1 MKNMRKVLSI
11 VLVLA
16 MSVSLLA
23 GCGKKDEPVV
33 SDTDTNVVSLTDAIA
48 ALDYTEQSETLYK
61 AVLGEFYDAYM
72 DAKAESDISAKYAK
86 MAIAEAKLL
95 ESGVMQPSSCNGG
108 NYSISRVAP
117 YTVTP
122 CLWGNDAYRFH
133 QYVVCT
139 TPITSEDRAEM
150 KAQYAELKGTGT
162 YEAWAKEYLTDKGY
176 TLKDS
181 YAMTYNS
188 DPETWD
194 VLATSRAADSE
205 AIVNTYDG
213 LYEYD
218 LENNLAPALAESHE
232 VSADGLKYTFKL
244 REGLT
249 WVDSQGRKVAD
260 LTADDFVAGMQ
271 HMMDAQGGL
280 EYLIQGIIVGADAYI
295 GGDVTDFA
303 EVGVKALDD
312 LTVEYTLEA
321 PCSYFMTMLGYG
333 VFAPMSRSYYV
344 SQGGTFG
351 EEYSAD
357 AEMAYGKD
365 PDHIA
370 YCGPY
375 VVTNCTAENTIVFK
389 ANNAYWNKDNINVKT
404 LTWLFNDG
412 QDAAKAY
419 NDMVAG
425 TIDGCGLNATALELA
440 KQDGNFE
447 KFGYTSATD
456 ATAFMAF
463 LNINRAA
470 YANVAN
476 ETAAVSTI
484 QGEDQIRANLAMRNV
499 HFRRALCF
507 CLDRAAYNAQVV
519 GEELKLTSL
528 INSYTPGTFVTLEND
543 VTIAIN
549 GASKTFPAG
558 TYYGEIMQAQID
570 ADGVKMTVWDPKA
583 DDGVGSSAGFD
594 GWYNVDNAVAELNAA
609 IEELAAEGVVFDAE
623 NPIYLDLPA
632 YTGSEVNI
640 NRAMAFKQSLENALG
655 GKVIL
660 NLTECPDAATW
671 YYAGYYTDYG
681 YEANYSLYDV
691 SGWGPDYG
699 DPSTYLDTFL
709 PDYAGYMIKCIGIY

>member
-1 MKNMRKVLSI
+1 MKKLTKVISL

-16 MSVSLLA
+16 MAATMLTA
-23 GCGKKDEPVV
+23 CKKEPAVEV
-33 SDTDTNVVSLTDAIA
+33 ESATDVVVSLTDPYAGM
-48 ALDYTEQSETLYK
+48 DYETQSSTLYNE
-61 AVLGEFYDAYM
+61 VLGDFYATYM
-72 DAKAESDISAKYAK
+72 AAKEEKDVSTKYAK

-95 ESGVMQPSSCNGG
+95 ESGVMQPSTCQGG
-108 NYSISRVAP
+108 NYAIGRVAP

-122 CLWGNDAYRFH
+122 CLWGNDSYRFH
-133 QYVVCT
+133 QYIVT
-139 TPITSEDRAEM
+139 TEPITSEDRAEM
-150 KAQYAELKGTGT
+150 KAKYAEVKGQGT
-162 YEAWAKEYLTDKGY
+162 YEAWAKEFLTGKGY
-176 TLKDS
+176 TLKDT
-181 YAMTYNS
+181 YAQVYAS
-188 DPETWD
+188 DPQTWD
-194 VLATSRAADSE
+194 VLATSLSADSE

-218 LENNLAPALAESHE
+218 LDNILQPALAESYT
-232 VSADGLKYTFKL
+232 VSDDGLKYTFKL

-260 LTADDFVAGMQ
+260 LVADDFVAGMQ

-280 EYLIQGIIVGADAYI
+280 EYLVQDILVGADAYI
-295 GGDVTDFA
+295 AGDSTDFTT
-303 EVGVKALDD
+303 VGVKALDNYN
-312 LTVEYTLEA
+312 VEYTLTA

-333 VFAPMSRSYYV
+333 VFAPMSRSYYT

-351 EEYSAD
+351 EAYD
-357 AEMAYGKD
+357 AEATIAYGTD

-389 ANNAYWNKDNINVKT
+389 ANESYWNKDNINIKT
-404 LTWLFNDG
+404 ITWLFNDG
-412 QDAAKAY
+412 QDATKSY

-440 KQDGNFE
+440 KQDGNFA

-456 ATAFMAF
+456 ATAFMTF
-463 LNINRAA
+463 MNINRAQ
-470 YANVAN
+470 YANVN
-476 ETAAVSTI
+476 DNTAVVSTI
-484 QGEDQIRANLAMRNV
+484 SESEAVRSNYAMRNV

-507 CLDRAAYNAQVV
+507 CLDRAAYNAQSV

-528 INSYTPGTFVTLEND
+528 INSYTPGTFVAMDKD
-543 VTIAIN
+543 VTVDIN
-549 GASKTFPAG
+549 GTSKTFPAG
-558 TYYGEIMQAQID
+558 TFYGEIMQAQID
-570 ADGVKMTVWDPKA
+570 ADGVKMVVWDPKA

-594 GWYNVDNAVAELNAA
+594 GWYSVDNAVAELNTA
-609 IEELAAEGVVFDAE
+609 IEELAEVGCIIDEA

-632 YTGSEVNI
+632 YSGSETFY
-640 NRAMAFKQSLENALG
+640 NRANAFKQSLENVLG
-655 GKVIL
+655 KKVIL
-660 NLTECPDAATW
+660 NLTDCPDAASW

-681 YEANYSLYDV
+681 YEANYNLYDV

-709 PDYAGYMIKCIGIY
+709 PDYAGYMTKCIGVY